1 MKKLYGTAIFILCIS
16 VLSFSETVITKSGKT
31 YTGKIIDENENG
43 NISILIEIN
52 KDDIQSISESD
63 TAAFSRP
70 VKKIPAKP
78 GNFEVISGSAV
89 PTPID
94 TSRLRTALYKA
105 LNKHGY
111 KILSDEQGVITYQLW
126 KRDFDC
132 TVKFCYC
139 ENEYWYEY
147 VESRNLDANPAK
159 DKIHKNYRR
168 WIGILEKELAFLY

>member
-31 YTGKIIDENENG
+31 YTGKIINENENG

-63 TAAFSRP
+63 TAVFSRP

-105 LNKHGY
+105 LNKHG
-111 KILSDEQGVITYQLW
+111 
-126 KRDFDC
+126 
-132 TVKFCYC
+132 
-139 ENEYWYEY
+139 
-147 VESRNLDANPAK
+147 
-159 DKIHKNYRR
+159 
-168 WIGILEKELAFLY
+168 